1 MQNAKFQVWLFQQTE
16 RFPLGFETKRFQNRM
31 VEIHRSINVLCY
43 VPALRLALQ
52 WHLST
57 WTGFEEPGCCGSM
70 WGNLGG
76 QQPPGTSVML
86 CCNPCSAI
94 NEFTIFFD
102 MYCEECCK
110 PGEKSITSRIYSG
123 VNSEKCF
130 QIYITDSYLNLAELC
145 ARHCSEYLAYRKN
158 VLYHR
163 AVCSC
168 HKKYLYNTA

>member
-1 MQNAKFQVWLFQQTE
+1 
-16 RFPLGFETKRFQNRM
+16 
-31 VEIHRSINVLCY
+31 
-43 VPALRLALQ
+43 
-52 WHLST
+52 
-57 WTGFEEPGCCGSM
+57 
-70 WGNLGG
+70 
-76 QQPPGTSVML
+76 
-86 CCNPCSAI
+86 
-94 NEFTIFFD
+94 
-102 MYCEECCK
+102 MYSKGCCK